1 MPNAERIREMTEQR
15 TRQKEAK
22 RKREQDKK
30 KQAAKAAASISGNAN
45 ATAQNRRND
54 RINPP
59 AAGGSAAGGGAKE
72 TFTTIR
78 YGNNHATIS
87 FGQISKMGDVTGDVL
102 IQASAGDHQ
111 ISLDKDGPR
120 KGYTSVTT
128 PSNFQ
133 VHCGKDNKKAQTT
146 LMMHAENGNIIL
158 NASNGKIIF
167 NANDIEF
174 NVKGKDGKEG
184 NFVVDATEN
193 ITLKGCKK
201 FQADAKDLYK
211 IATPGIGEL
220 VSNAQLKISSGVCRS
235 ITAGV
240 TTKDSKCGGKKFKE
254 KQNKM

>member
-1 MPNAERIREMTEQR
+1 MA
-15 TRQKEAK
+15 
-22 RKREQDKK
+22 
-30 KQAAKAAASISGNAN
+30 QANSISGNI
-45 ATAQNRRND
+45 ATPQNRN
-54 RINPP
+54 NTPK
-59 AAGGSAAGGGAKE
+59 GGGAKE

-78 YGNNHATIS
+78 YSNNHGSIA

-102 IQASAGDHQ
+102 IQASVGDHQ

-120 KGYTSVTT
+120 KGFTSVTT

-158 NASNGKIIF
+158 NASNGKIIL

-201 FQADAKDLYK
+201 FHADAKTK
-211 IATPGIGEL
+211 FKVSTPGIGEL
-220 VSNAQLKISSGVCRS
+220 VSNAQLSISSGVMRS
-235 ITAGV
+235 ITAAV

>member
-1 MPNAERIREMTEQR
+1 MA
-15 TRQKEAK
+15 
-22 RKREQDKK
+22 
-30 KQAAKAAASISGNAN
+30 QANSISGNI
-45 ATAQNRRND
+45 ATPQNRN
-54 RINPP
+54 NTPK
-59 AAGGSAAGGGAKE
+59 GGGAKE
-72 TFTTIR
+72 TFTTIC
-78 YGNNHATIS
+78 YGNNHATIC
-87 FGQISKMGDVTGDVL
+87 FGQISKMGDVTSDVL

-201 FQADAKDLYK
+201 FHADAKTK
-211 IATPGIGEL
+211 FKVSTPGIGEL
-220 VSNAQLKISSGVCRS
+220 VSNAQLSISSGVCRS
-235 ITAGV
+235 ITAAV

>member
-1 MPNAERIREMTEQR
+1 MPNAETIARRAKIRND
-15 TRQKEAK
+15 
-22 RKREQDKK
+22 RK
-30 KQAAKAAASISGNAN
+30 AAKAAAASISGNAN

-78 YGNNHATIS
+78 YGNNHGTIA

-158 NASNGKIIF
+158 NASNGKIIL

-220 VSNAQLKISSGVCRS
+220 VSNAQLKLSSGVMRS

-240 TTKDSKCGGKKFKE
+240 MTKDSKCGGKSYKE
-254 KQNKM
+254 KQNKI

>member
-1 MPNAERIREMTEQR
+1 MA
-15 TRQKEAK
+15 
-22 RKREQDKK
+22 
-30 KQAAKAAASISGNAN
+30 QANSISGNI
-45 ATAQNRRND
+45 ATPQNRN
-54 RINPP
+54 NTPK
-59 AAGGSAAGGGAKE
+59 GGGAKE
-72 TFTTIR
+72 TFTTIC
-78 YGNNHATIS
+78 YGNNHATIC

-102 IQASAGDHQ
+102 IQASVGDHQ

-120 KGYTSVTT
+120 KGFTSVTT

-193 ITLKGCKK
+193 ITMKGCKK
-201 FQADAKDLYK
+201 FHADAKTK
-211 IATPGIGEL
+211 FKVSTPGIGEL
-220 VSNAQLKISSGVCRS
+220 VSNAQLSISSGVMRS
-235 ITAGV
+235 ITAAV

>member
-1 MPNAERIREMTEQR
+1 MA
-15 TRQKEAK
+15 
-22 RKREQDKK
+22 
-30 KQAAKAAASISGNAN
+30 QANSISGNI
-45 ATAQNRRND
+45 ATPQNRN
-54 RINPP
+54 NTPK
-59 AAGGSAAGGGAKE
+59 GGGAKE
-72 TFTTIR
+72 TFTTIC
-78 YGNNHATIS
+78 YGNNHATIC

-102 IQASAGDHQ
+102 IQASVGDHQ

-120 KGYTSVTT
+120 KGFTSVTT

-158 NASNGKIIF
+158 NASNGKIIL

-201 FQADAKDLYK
+201 FHADAKTK
-211 IATPGIGEL
+211 FKVSTPGIGEL

-240 TTKDSKCGGKKFKE
+240 TTKDSKCGGKSYKE
-254 KQNKM
+254 KQNKI

>member
-1 MPNAERIREMTEQR
+1 MA
-15 TRQKEAK
+15 
-22 RKREQDKK
+22 
-30 KQAAKAAASISGNAN
+30 QANSISGNI
-45 ATAQNRRND
+45 ATPQNRN
-54 RINPP
+54 NTPK
-59 AAGGSAAGGGAKE
+59 GGGAKE
-72 TFTTIR
+72 TFTTIC
-78 YGNNHATIS
+78 YGNNHATIC
-87 FGQISKMGDVTGDVL
+87 FGQISKMGDVTSDVL

-201 FQADAKDLYK
+201 FHADAKTK
-211 IATPGIGEL
+211 FKVSTPGIGEL
-220 VSNAQLKISSGVCRS
+220 VSNAQLSISSGVMRS
-235 ITAGV
+235 ITAAV

>member
-1 MPNAERIREMTEQR
+1 MA
-15 TRQKEAK
+15 
-22 RKREQDKK
+22 
-30 KQAAKAAASISGNAN
+30 QANSISGNI
-45 ATAQNRRND
+45 ATPQNRN
-54 RINPP
+54 NTPK
-59 AAGGSAAGGGAKE
+59 GGGAKE
-72 TFTTIR
+72 TFTTIC
-78 YGNNHATIS
+78 YGNNHATIC

-102 IQASAGDHQ
+102 IQASVGDHQ

-120 KGYTSVTT
+120 KGFTSVTT

-201 FQADAKDLYK
+201 FHADAKTK
-211 IATPGIGEL
+211 FKVSTPGIGEL
-220 VSNAQLKISSGVCRS
+220 VSNAQLSISSGVCRS
-235 ITAGV
+235 ITAAV

>member
-1 MPNAERIREMTEQR
+1 MPNAETIARRAKFR
-15 TRQKEAK
+15 NDQKARKKAAEA
-22 RKREQDKK
+22 
-30 KQAAKAAASISGNAN
+30 AAKSAASISGNAN
-45 ATAQNRRND
+45 ATPPNRHNTRG
-54 RINPP
+54 NPA
-59 AAGGSAAGGGAKE
+59 AAGGTGKSAGGGAKE

-78 YGNNHATIS
+78 LSNNHGSIA

-102 IQASAGDHQ
+102 IQASVGDHQ

-120 KGYTSVTT
+120 KGFTSVTT

-158 NASNGKIIF
+158 NASNGKIIL

-201 FQADAKDLYK
+201 FHADAKTK
-211 IATPGIGEL
+211 FKVSTPGIGEL

-240 TTKDSKCGGKKFKE
+240 TTKDSKCGGKSYKE
-254 KQNKM
+254 KQNKI

>member
-1 MPNAERIREMTEQR
+1 MA
-15 TRQKEAK
+15 
-22 RKREQDKK
+22 
-30 KQAAKAAASISGNAN
+30 QANSISGNI
-45 ATAQNRRND
+45 ATPQNRN
-54 RINPP
+54 NTPK
-59 AAGGSAAGGGAKE
+59 GGGAKE
-72 TFTTIR
+72 TFTTIC
-78 YGNNHATIS
+78 YGNNHATIC

-102 IQASAGDHQ
+102 IQASVGDHQ

-120 KGYTSVTT
+120 KGFTSVTT

-158 NASNGKIIF
+158 NASNGKIIL

-193 ITLKGCKK
+193 ITMKGCKK
-201 FQADAKDLYK
+201 FQATAKDLYK

-220 VSNAQLKISSGVCRS
+220 VSNAQLSISSGVCRS
-235 ITAGV
+235 ITAAV